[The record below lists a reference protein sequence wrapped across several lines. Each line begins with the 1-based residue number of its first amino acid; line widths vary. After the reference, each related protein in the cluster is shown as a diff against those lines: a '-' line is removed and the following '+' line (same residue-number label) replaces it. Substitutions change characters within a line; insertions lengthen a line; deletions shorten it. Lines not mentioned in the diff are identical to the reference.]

1 MDSFP
6 DTYIDAMNHIKIDFN
21 YFNFMYLGF
30 VGPLVEIFVKQHN
43 FQNNLNPTETSL
55 LVVRSMYLPCLF

>member
-1 MDSFP
+1 MDSCP

-43 FQNNLNPTETSL
+43 FQNNLNPTETSQ
-55 LVVRSMYLPCLF
+55 LVVRSTYLPCLF